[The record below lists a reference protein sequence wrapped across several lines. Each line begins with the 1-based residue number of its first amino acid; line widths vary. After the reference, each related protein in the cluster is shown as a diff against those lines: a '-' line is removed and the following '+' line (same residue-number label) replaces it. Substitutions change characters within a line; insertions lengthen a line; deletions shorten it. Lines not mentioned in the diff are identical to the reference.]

1 MRKNGEVFV
10 SAAEKFE
17 ELLVTEVI
25 PYVEKK
31 YRTYGDKTHRA
42 MAGLSM
48 GSMQTSVV
56 TLKHQDLLI
65 MQAFSVAL

>member
-1 MRKNGEVFV
+1 MCNGMVSYEKNGEVFV

-31 YRTYGDKTHRA
+31 IP
-42 MAGLSM
+42 
-48 GSMQTSVV
+48 
-56 TLKHQDLLI
+56 DLRR
-65 MQAFSVAL
+65 